1 MIWVDDQVRVE
12 WIVENEINEN
22 EVRECEDFIETL
34 SEREEDSLDEI
45 SQVICSLEIC
55 SLEICS
61 LEVCQDS
68 HDSLERLKDEVL
80 DHE

>member
-45 SQVICSLEIC
+45 SQVICSLEVC
-55 SLEICS
+55 SLEK
-61 LEVCQDS
+61 CQNF
-68 HDSLERLKDEVL
+68 HDSLERLKDEVS

>member
-34 SEREEDSLDEI
+34 SERKEDSLDEI

-55 SLEICS
+55 SLE
-61 LEVCQDS
+61 VCQDS
-68 HDSLERLKDEVL
+68 HDFLERLKDEVL

>member
-55 SLEICS
+55 SLE
-61 LEVCQDS
+61 VCQDS
-68 HDSLERLKDEVL
+68 HDFLERLKDEVL
-80 DHE
+80 DYE